1 MMKQKIDILELYIQ
15 FQDKLIE
22 QLNYHKYILLLVKLE
37 ESLLKN
43 GTAEKYLDNSDNHV
57 KDMIQTK
64 ERLGNRDLKIVTR
77 EFVYRNYYQ
86 IYEEFISSLLIYL
99 YKTFPNFLK
108 KENENVSLH
117 FDNIFEDNDIESIR
131 NSVIELRVKGI
142 IQSNNVVN
150 IFTKIK
156 SIFGIDIK
164 LKKEE
169 MDFLMLFSL
178 KRNLLVH
185 NSGKVNS
192 IFLSEVKR
200 HKIECSLKINDDIII
215 PDSKS
220 DKLSSQI
227 LPITKKIYEAVISDL
242 PRLEAYN
249 KNF

>member
-1 MMKQKIDILELYIQ
+1 M
-15 FQDKLIE
+15 
-22 QLNYHKYILLLVKLE
+22 
-37 ESLLKN
+37 
-43 GTAEKYLDNSDNHV
+43 
-57 KDMIQTK
+57 
-64 ERLGNRDLKIVTR
+64 
-77 EFVYRNYYQ
+77 
-86 IYEEFISSLLIYL
+86 
-99 YKTFPNFLK
+99 
-108 KENENVSLH
+108 SLH

>member
-1 MMKQKIDILELYIQ
+1 MKQKIDILELYIQ

-185 NSGKVNS
+185 NNGKVNS

-200 HKIECSLKINDDIII
+200 HKIECSLKIKDDIII

>member
-185 NSGKVNS
+185 NNGKVNS

-200 HKIECSLKINDDIII
+200 HKIECSLKIKDDIII